1 MRSRHAAAAGD
12 GARIAR
18 LAWLVSFLAT
28 LALVAILSMARS
40 AQALTVAAP
49 GSKGA
54 ALLAASPVDFES
66 DAEDESEEEPE
77 EDEECEADEEE
88 TCEEGPDDPEA
99 PSECLLRSAEATI
112 FASPAQDRLRLV
124 VRYAAVAPAMVA
136 VDYGL
141 HGSKGSLYLGQS
153 RKRFA
158 KAGVVRETETLSE
171 SQMAKVVAAKD
182 FTVQLFPLDAP
193 NFCRHY
199 FDRHLTVRHAAPS
212 GLIWAAPEADFR
224 R

>member
-1 MRSRHAAAAGD
+1 MRPRHAAAAGD

-18 LAWLVSFLAT
+18 LAWLLSFLAT
-28 LALVAILSMARS
+28 LALVAVLAMARS
-40 AQALTVAAP
+40 AQALTVVAP
-49 GSKGA
+49 GGAGA
-54 ALLAASPVDFES
+54 ALATAAPVDL
-66 DAEDESEEEPE
+66 EPE
-77 EDEECEADEEE
+77 EEDEGEEELEEADECEVDEE
-88 TCEEGPDDPEA
+88 ACEDGSDDPEA

-112 FASPAQDRLRLV
+112 FASPTQDKLRLV

-141 HGSKGSLYLGQS
+141 HGGKGSLYLGQS

-158 KAGVVRETETLSE
+158 KAGVFRATETLSE
-171 SQMAKVVAAKD
+171 SQMAKVVAARD
-182 FTVQLFPLDAP
+182 FTVQFSPLDAP
-193 NFCRHY
+193 SFCRHY

-212 GLIWAAPEADFR
+212 GLTWTAPEAGFR